1 MKENYKVKKSYSLD
15 SKCVDFIK
23 ELAKSNN
30 LNESLMLN
38 VIINKY
44 VSENNNKFA
53 YFESLLNEQ
62 NNNKE
67 TR

>member
-23 ELAKSNN
+23 ELAKTNAI
-30 LNESLMLN
+30 NESLMVN

-44 VSENNNKFA
+44 ISENNNKYA

-62 NNNKE
+62 K
-67 TR
+67 

>member
-1 MKENYKVKKSYSLD
+1 MDKRVCLRIDDKLFNDLNKLSTNEN
-15 SKCVDFIK
+15 VDFSKLIRK
-23 ELAKSNN
+23 ALT
-30 LNESLMLN
+30 
-38 VIINKY
+38 KY
-44 VSENNNKFA
+44 VSENNNKYA